1 LADSGKSVAFS
12 FSFHISCW
20 LRSLPVYSQDLM
32 SRPLLSGAVALCVL
46 VAFGIGGAV
55 GLVPAAIAGAVALA
69 AAAAY
74 LVQASGHRADANA
87 TPAAEPPPSEPAS
100 SVSSSEA
107 DTTTE
112 AEVVSAEPT
121 TGDHAMGTD
130 GQSSENL
137 SNLLPEELAE
147 RYYAN
152 FLVPIRQSLPGT
164 RASDLGAVPERI
176 QVLIPDTPSS
186 RNALRNTVRANCR
199 SVAVTPDK
207 YARQFGIYFY
217 SPGKAQSGT
226 IVDVP
231 TILHGKTA
239 EGRSDLSA
247 ADFYERFAQRLATLV
262 QQEEDEGLDI
272 TIHRDV
278 RSFPLNR

>member
-1 LADSGKSVAFS
+1 
-12 FSFHISCW
+12 
-20 LRSLPVYSQDLM
+20 
-32 SRPLLSGAVALCVL
+32 
-46 VAFGIGGAV
+46 
-55 GLVPAAIAGAVALA
+55 
-69 AAAAY
+69 
-74 LVQASGHRADANA
+74 
-87 TPAAEPPPSEPAS
+87 
-100 SVSSSEA
+100 
-107 DTTTE
+107 
-112 AEVVSAEPT
+112 
-121 TGDHAMGTD
+121 MGTD
-130 GQSSENL
+130 GESNENL

-176 QVLIPDTPSS
+176 QVLIPDQPSS

-199 SVAVTPDK
+199 SVAITPDQ

-217 SPGKAQSGT
+217 SPGKARSGT

-239 EGRSDLSA
+239 ENRTEVSPT
-247 ADFYERFAQRLATLV
+247 DFYERFAQRLATLI
-262 QQEEDEGLDI
+262 QQEEEDGLDI

>member
-1 LADSGKSVAFS
+1 MKPVAFS
-12 FSFHISCW
+12 FSFHISFE
-20 LRSLPVYSQDLM
+20 LRALLAYVHDLM

-46 VAFGIGGAV
+46 VAFAIGGVV
-55 GLVPAAIAGAVALA
+55 GLVPASVVGAVALA
-69 AAAAY
+69 ASAAY
-74 LVQASGHRADANA
+74 LVQASGQRAGAP
-87 TPAAEPPPSEPAS
+87 PASSAEPPPSATPDLS
-100 SVSSSEA
+100 STSDENDSPSTPQA
-107 DTTTE
+107 G
-112 AEVVSAEPT
+112 VVSAEPT

-130 GQSSENL
+130 GESNENL

-152 FLVPIRQSLPGT
+152 FLVPIRESLPGT
-164 RASDLGAVPERI
+164 RASDFGAVPERI
-176 QVLIPDTPSS
+176 QVLIPDAPAS

-199 SVAVTPDK
+199 SVAITPDR

-239 EGRSDLSA
+239 ENR
-247 ADFYERFAQRLATLV
+247 ADISPTEFYEKFAQRLATLI
-262 QQEEDEGLDI
+262 QEEDDEGLDI

-278 RSFPLNR
+278 RSFPLSR

>member
-1 LADSGKSVAFS
+1 M
-12 FSFHISCW
+12 
-20 LRSLPVYSQDLM
+20 SQ
-32 SRPLLSGAVALCVL
+32 PLLSGAVALCVL

-55 GLVPAAIAGAVALA
+55 GLVPAAIVGAIALA

-74 LVQASGHRADANA
+74 LVQASGHRADATGA
-87 TPAAEPPPSEPAS
+87 PAAKPSEPSEPSAS
-100 SVSSSEA
+100 DASPPPDA
-107 DTTTE
+107 DASPQ
-112 AEVVSAEPT
+112 AEMVSAEPT

-130 GQSSENL
+130 GEGNENL

-152 FLVPIRQSLPGT
+152 FLVPIRRSLPGT
-164 RASDLGAVPERI
+164 RASDLGAIPERI
-176 QVLIPDTPSS
+176 QVLIPDKPSS

-199 SVAVTPDK
+199 SVAITPDK

-217 SPGKAQSGT
+217 SPGKARSGT

-239 EGRSDLSA
+239 EGRMDLSP

-278 RSFPLNR
+278 RSFPLN